1 MSQAEMGRRLFLLR
15 HAPVALP
22 EGICY
27 GRSDVA
33 LRQPVAGHAR
43 ILQTHLPPE
52 LAVFSSPLQR
62 CRLLAEAL
70 HPAPQIDA
78 RLAEM
83 DFGDWELRSWNEVP
97 REGLDAWARDPLGYG
112 MPGGESGEQV
122 RARVLAALQDILAE
136 SAGDVLIISHGG
148 PLRFVRAAL
157 LGADFMAEG
166 FTLGALV
173 CLQAPDAE
181 SAPDALWTQLFV
193 QQTAL

>member
-1 MSQAEMGRRLFLLR
+1 MGRRLFLLR
-15 HAPVALP
+15 HAPVALA

-33 LRQPVAGHAR
+33 LRQPVAEHAR
-43 ILQTHLPPE
+43 AAQAHLPRE

-97 REGLDAWARDPLGYG
+97 REGLDAWARDPLGYSVA
-112 MPGGESGEQV
+112 GGESGEQV
-122 RARVLAALQDILAE
+122 RTRVLAALHEILAAN
-136 SAGDVLIISHGG
+136 AGDVLIVSHGG

-166 FTLGALV
+166 FPLGALY
-173 CLQAPDAE
+173 CLQAPAAGQAQWRQL
-181 SAPDALWTQLFV
+181 SAHQLV
-193 QQTAL
+193 QQVAL